1 MKSQRVVALA
11 LVLGS
16 TPFAARAAV
25 TNVSTLIKTV
35 TDRGYPSYVK
45 R

>member
-1 MKSQRVVALA
+1 MKSQRVLALA

-16 TPFAARAAV
+16 TPFAARVAV
-25 TNVSTLIKTV
+25 TNLSTLIKTV
-35 TDRGYPSYVK
+35 TDRGYPSNLE